1 MSPANGIQL
10 VVRQML
16 DSALSTI
23 QDDTAAN
30 GADKVHSF
38 RIEIDSS
45 KASSSYTIGFTA
57 V

>member
-30 GADKVHSF
+30 GADKVRSF